1 MQRLGKALQWMRSS
15 WRWNNRVA
23 DEVLAIRAGNSICH
37 VAPGLG
43 GALASWEVDGQQ
55 MFRAAAEQDIAS
67 GNIAGCASFPLVPYS
82 NRIGFG
88 RFDWNGRTVKIE
100 ENAISRPH
108 AIHGVGWQEA
118 WAPVHHGAADLTLQ
132 LDFAGDARWPW
143 PFRAEQQIEL
153 IEDSLILRMK
163 ATNLAD
169 QIAPLAFGHHPY
181 FDAKAAS
188 LQFSAGL
195 FYESGDDHL
204 PKRAIAPAG
213 EVDFSSKRAV
223 GASAI
228 DNAYADWS
236 GVARVAWEGR
246 PYMLQIT
253 SSLSN
258 AVLYTPKGA
267 DFFCFEPVP
276 HINNALN
283 RADCAMPAIEP
294 GSAFEGHIRFTAIR
308 V

>member
-1 MQRLGKALQWMRSS
+1 MQRLGKALLWMRSS

-23 DEVLAIRAGNSICH
+23 DEVLAIRAGHSICH
-37 VAPGLG
+37 AAPGLG

-108 AIHGVGWQEA
+108 AIHGVGWQES

-169 QIAPLAFGHHPY
+169 EIAPLAFGHHPY

-195 FYESGDDHL
+195 FYESGDD
-204 PKRAIAPAG
+204 
-213 EVDFSSKRAV
+213 
-223 GASAI
+223 
-228 DNAYADWS
+228 
-236 GVARVAWEGR
+236 
-246 PYMLQIT
+246 
-253 SSLSN
+253 
-258 AVLYTPKGA
+258 
-267 DFFCFEPVP
+267 
-276 HINNALN
+276 
-283 RADCAMPAIEP
+283 
-294 GSAFEGHIRFTAIR
+294 
-308 V
+308 